1 MLLIAVLCFTQLSY
15 AQELFD
21 HPRSLEDLD
30 GDDNQIL
37 DGADADGSPGSSSS
51 TGTPVPDTSGSSD
64 APNLRG
70 KVNVGGKG
78 DQSDYDIDDLKP
90 LLKKFNQVTIDKL
103 SYGESI
109 NITLVLKE
117 NN

>member
-51 TGTPVPDTSGSSD
+51 TGTPVQTPRVAQMLQTCEERSTSVE
-64 APNLRG
+64 R
-70 KVNVGGKG
+70 
-78 DQSDYDIDDLKP
+78 
-90 LLKKFNQVTIDKL
+90 VTRVIMI
-103 SYGESI
+103 SMI
-109 NITLVLKE
+109 
-117 NN
+117 